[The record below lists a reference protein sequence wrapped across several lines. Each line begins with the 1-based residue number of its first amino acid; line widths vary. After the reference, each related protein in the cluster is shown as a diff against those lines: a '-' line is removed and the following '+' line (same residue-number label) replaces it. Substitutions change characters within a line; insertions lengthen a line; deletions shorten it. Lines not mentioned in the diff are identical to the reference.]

1 MENFLRKSIRF
12 FPNESSNI
20 SRCFSNISIKYKS
33 WIISIGCSVAAFLL
47 YNYGLKKLSASA
59 SVSLM
64 NLVPVL
70 GIVFFIFLLEETVTL
85 TQIIG
90 GAIVIISVILSSIQK
105 RNYLMPCHRKPLWNS
120 SIQKNQKL
128 STPGFPMFTNY

>member
-1 MENFLRKSIRF
+1 M
-12 FPNESSNI
+12 
-20 SRCFSNISIKYKS
+20 
-33 WIISIGCSVAAFLL
+33 AAFLL

-90 GAIVIISVILSSIQK
+90 GASVIIGVILSSIQK